1 VGRSPSGP
9 ATPIHRRHRTAR
21 HRAGASQR
29 SNAIDQTAGRASGW
43 YVQIPL
49 SGMGLM
55 HWIFGKHPPRPP
67 DPDRTCEAAWLPMWQ
82 AQLVLYE
89 LWESDIPAVMSED
102 FTSHLRFGAREPMAR
117 IFVTEPRLRAATE
130 VIERV
135 TGYPPAHQGN

>member
-1 VGRSPSGP
+1 
-9 ATPIHRRHRTAR
+9 
-21 HRAGASQR
+21 
-29 SNAIDQTAGRASGW
+29 
-43 YVQIPL
+43 
-49 SGMGLM
+49 MGLW
-55 HWIFGKHPPRPP
+55 HWIFGKHLPRPP

-117 IFVTEPRLRAATE
+117 IFVTEPRLAAASE

-135 TGYPPAHQGN
+135 TGYPPAHQGS